1 MCYSLLLSFITLTEY
16 TSYAIKFSPFLLNI
30 CEFQRKVQPN
40 TVSTIEVGVYVLSP
54 LLSLILSIW
63 RWKDLSCCFLLLHYL
78 LPCAALLAGFISD
91 FAGCFWGSLW
101 NVFLTPNNP
110 LPAFPLCSLPLLWK
124 QKKEKKNNNLR
135 FSKRNNPE
143 SEIKVDPTLSLGR
156 RMLFLFRWLTW
167 KENRGASLSLALLAS
182 LAQYRRTSNDW
193 LTVIC
198 VSREAA
204 RALFLRV
211 PLWMR

>member
-1 MCYSLLLSFITLTEY
+1 MLFTRGWIKRLSKAFAKGHWRKKKNHLSLPLKMCCSLLLSFITLTEY

-124 QKKEKKNNNLR
+124 QKKEKKIIIWDFQSETTQNLKLKSIQR
-135 FSKRNNPE
+135 CP
-143 SEIKVDPTLSLGR
+143 
-156 RMLFLFRWLTW
+156 
-167 KENRGASLSLALLAS
+167 
-182 LAQYRRTSNDW
+182 
-193 LTVIC
+193 
-198 VSREAA
+198 
-204 RALFLRV
+204 
-211 PLWMR
+211 